1 MARPGRRRAGTGG
14 NDEGPRCW
22 PKPRIATGGI
32 PLVQQRSLC
41 NPQAGAAA
49 ASGRTSVTRLC
60 RSRADRRTITAPLPF
75 SSLLALR
82 SNVDAPLPT
91 AWLAVLPA
99 TCFLPT
105 GLPTAFTCCCCCC
118 IGLQMRPLGRGG
130 SGLGHQVSATQMR
143 PGRTRATSATHRFS
157 GLQGS
162 AAQGVSSSRCPRARA
177 SHTRAFRRRRQ
188 HPPANEGDMQ
198 AAVWAAVTHHGMP
211 PDGLVQDVDRFARL
225 G

>member
-1 MARPGRRRAGTGG
+1 MRDPGV
-14 NDEGPRCW
+14 GPSPELPQVAYRLCN
-22 PKPRIATGGI
+22 RD
-32 PLVQQRSLC
+32 RLC
-41 NPQAGAAA
+41 NPRAGAAA
-49 ASGRTSVTRLC
+49 ASERTSVTRLC
-60 RSRADRRTITAPLPF
+60 RSRADRRTITAPPPF

-99 TCFLPT
+99 TCFLPA
-105 GLPTAFTCCCCCC
+105 GLPTAFTCCCCCA
-118 IGLQMRPLGRGG
+118 GLQMRPLGRGG
-130 SGLGHQVSATQMR
+130 SGLGHQVPATQMR

-177 SHTRAFRRRRQ
+177 SHTRAFRRWRQ

-198 AAVWAAVTHHGMP
+198 AAAWAAVTHHGMP
-211 PDGLVQDVDRFARL
+211 PDGLVQNVDRFARL